1 MLAARFAFGKM
12 AAAAPSGS
20 AAFSRHPSTSSVE
33 LCSVTCRCAKCLA
46 AAPVEML
53 VESSDD
59 ERSETSRAAA
69 ENSQHVSAA
78 RGGQKRAAKPPPEVG
93 ANTDAVG
100 RKRPAAAA
108 RPIRARAR
116 PAAAEEVANAEPVAA
131 DEVADAEPA
140 AADEAVDARPAADR
154 NRPKFSAAHRRK
166 PESRKEAYLLK
177 DGKYLVGVTQMMH
190 PRYEEIIAQIWDE
203 LSLDHLTPTG
213 EATKLRAREL
223 MAEMH

>member
-1 MLAARFAFGKM
+1 
-12 AAAAPSGS
+12 
-20 AAFSRHPSTSSVE
+20 
-33 LCSVTCRCAKCLA
+33 
-46 AAPVEML
+46 ML

-69 ENSQHVSAA
+69 ENSKHVSAA

-93 ANTDAVG
+93 ANTDTVG
-100 RKRPAAAA
+100 RKRKRPAAAA
-108 RPIRARAR
+108 RPLRARAR

-131 DEVADAEPA
+131 DEVADSEPV
-140 AADEAVDARPAADR
+140 AADQPVDARPAADR
-154 NRPKFSAAHRRK
+154 IGPKFSAAHRRK

-203 LSLDHLTPTG
+203 LSLDRLTPTG

>member
-1 MLAARFAFGKM
+1 
-12 AAAAPSGS
+12 
-20 AAFSRHPSTSSVE
+20 
-33 LCSVTCRCAKCLA
+33 
-46 AAPVEML
+46 ML

-69 ENSQHVSAA
+69 ENSKHVSAA
-78 RGGQKRAAKPPPEVG
+78 RGGQKRAAKPPPEAG
-93 ANTDAVG
+93 ANTD
-100 RKRPAAAA
+100 
-108 RPIRARAR
+108 
-116 PAAAEEVANAEPVAA
+116 AEPVAA
-131 DEVADAEPA
+131 DEVADAEPV

-203 LSLDHLTPTG
+203 LSLDHLTPAG